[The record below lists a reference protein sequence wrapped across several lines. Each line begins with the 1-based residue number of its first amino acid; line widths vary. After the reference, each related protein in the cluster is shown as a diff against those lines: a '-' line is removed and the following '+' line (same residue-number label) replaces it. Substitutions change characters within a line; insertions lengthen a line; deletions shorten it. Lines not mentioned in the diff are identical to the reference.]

1 MKRRLTQIFFVILIT
16 LSISLL
22 SAYLDYYDLAE
33 ADFLSWNIRFEN
45 PDQENL
51 LIDQKIEFKVLIS
64 SADSLIFHE
73 VIDLSEQLPRFTFT
87 WSSSDQ
93 NTFIL
98 RC

>member
-33 ADFLSWNIRFEN
+33 ADVLSWNIRFEN

>member
-45 PDQENL
+45 PDQESL
-51 LIDQKIEFKVLIS
+51 LIDQKIEFKVFIS
-64 SADSLIFHE
+64 GVFSLIFHE
-73 VIDLSEQLPRFTFT
+73 VLDLSEQLPRFSFTRSSFDQKTFT
-87 WSSSDQ
+87 
-93 NTFIL
+93 L

>member
-1 MKRRLTQIFFVILIT
+1 MKRRLTQVFLVILIT

-33 ADFLSWNIRFEN
+33 ADFLSWNIVFEN

-51 LIDQKIEFKVLIS
+51 LLDQQIEFKVFIS
-64 SADSLIFHE
+64 SVFSLIFRE
-73 VIDLSEQLPRFTFT
+73 IIDLSEHLPRFTFT
-87 WSSSDQ
+87 RYSLDQ
-93 NTFIL
+93 KTFIP